1 MSQRRG
7 PSRRAADA
15 SLLLVLLAAL
25 TLSGVLAYQAQDA
38 VRSHRRTAEAALR
51 DYAAFASWELGRA
64 LESGVSG
71 MVGAAMFR
79 ARIPVELAPWGG
91 DAGNGADPLESF
103 AAAVDAE
110 LGACRC
116 PEATHDFFELDL
128 GSGEVRLLQERLGP
142 DFRRWLVDSLPV
154 EGLPPPE
161 RLEIRSRARSGQQ
174 PVIVTRQRGSDATRS
189 AGPERVYATAALP
202 GDPSVSIV
210 YAVIHGR
217 PGSAGRVYGFALHL
231 PALAVHVTRQA
242 VATTPLLPPVVTA
255 GAANEEVLT
264 LAVTAPG
271 GETLYGPAE
280 WHPDVA
286 AVIDTVQAIGA
297 FVTRVA
303 VRPELAHRL
312 VIGGLPRSRLPLLL
326 GAFGLTLG
334 LLAVAAL
341 QLRRQREL
349 IRLRGEFISGVSHEL
364 RTPLAQIR
372 LFSEL
377 LESDRLRPD
386 QRSRSLRII
395 SQEARRLTYL
405 VENVLR
411 FSRSERESDRI
422 TPQPTEVAPLVRE
435 IVEAFAPLAEPRGV
449 GVEVRL
455 QEGVIAPLDRDAIRQ
470 VLLNLLDNAVKYGP
484 RGQTIQVEM
493 DAQAGAL
500 RIRVDDA
507 GPGIPAADRE
517 RVLEPY
523 RRLTR
528 DVDSATG
535 GSGIG
540 LAVVRELVEL
550 HGGEVSIGESPG
562 GGVRVLLTLPIGR
575 HASPVGPEG
584 ASSRPVPEEASR
596 G

>member
-1 MSQRRG
+1 V
-7 PSRRAADA
+7 
-15 SLLLVLLAAL
+15 SLFLVLLAAL

-79 ARIPVELAPWGG
+79 ARLPVELTTWGAAAG
-91 DAGNGADPLESF
+91 DGPDPLESF
-103 AAAVDAE
+103 AAAVDTE

-116 PEATHDFFELDL
+116 PEAAHNFFELKL
-128 GSGEVRLLQERLGP
+128 GGGEVRVLRERLGP
-142 DFRRWLVDSLPV
+142 DFYRWLADSLPV
-154 EGLPPPE
+154 ERLQRPE
-161 RLEIRSRARSGQQ
+161 RTQIRSREGSGPQ
-174 PVIVTRQRGSDATRS
+174 PVIVTRERGDDSTLS
-189 AGPERVYATAALP
+189 PSPERVYATAALP
-202 GDPSVSIV
+202 GHASVAVV
-210 YAVIHGR
+210 YAVLHGR
-217 PGSAGRVYGFALHL
+217 GDSAGRIYGFALHL
-231 PALAVHVTRQA
+231 PALAAHVTRQA

-264 LAVTAPG
+264 LAVSSPG
-271 GETLYGPAE
+271 GGTLYGPAE
-280 WHPDVA
+280 WHPDA
-286 AVIDTVQAIGA
+286 GAVIDTVQAIGT

-312 VIGGLPRSRLPLLL
+312 LIGGLPRSRLPLLL
-326 GAFGLTLG
+326 GAFALTLG
-334 LLAVAAL
+334 LFVVAAL

-349 IRLRGEFISGVSHEL
+349 IRLRGDFISGVSHEL

-377 LESDRLRPD
+377 LQSNRLRPD
-386 QRSRSLRII
+386 QRRRSLRII

-411 FSRSERESDRI
+411 FSRSERETDRI
-422 TPQPTEVAPLVRE
+422 IPHPTAVAPLIRE
-435 IVEAFAPLAEPRGV
+435 IVETFAPLAEPRDV
-449 GVEVRL
+449 GVEMQL
-455 QEGVIAPLDRDAIRQ
+455 QEGVVAPLDRDAIRQ

-484 RGQTIQVEM
+484 RGQTIHVGME
-493 DAQAGAL
+493 ARAGYV

-517 RVLEPY
+517 RVWEPY

-550 HGGEVSIGESPG
+550 HGGEVAISESPA
-562 GGVRVLLTLPIGR
+562 GGVRALLTLPTGR
-575 HASPVGPEG
+575 HAGAEG
-584 ASSRPVPEEASR
+584 ASPQPLPEEARR